1 MKKPFLRASLWAAL
15 ILGAATACTNDAAEV
30 NLAIEGATEA
40 IVVRIEGDHSVPFDT
55 VAIVDGHL
63 ALNLPV
69 DSTLNTFYFLL
80 FDTGGSLRLGIA
92 PGDEIEGTVDAT
104 TPLTEY
110 SLTGSA
116 MSEQLLALYRPVLT
130 SSRLLDSLDVFRQN
144 RRTDSA
150 DVMLER
156 ENRHFELLQARYLA
170 HRDEIQAVIAQDSTN
185 LSNVFAFFQQV
196 GQVPIFRPGVD
207 LAVMQAYA
215 TAILEAHPTHPLAQ
229 IFSQEVMRMANAPAQ
244 PERR

>member
-15 ILGAATACTNDAAEV
+15 VLGLGTACSNDTADID
-30 NLAIEGATEA
+30 LAIEGATEA
-40 IVVRIEGDHSVPFDT
+40 MVVRIEGDRSVPFDT

-63 ALNLPV
+63 SMELPV

-80 FDTGGSLRLGIA
+80 FDTGGSMRLGIA
-92 PGDEIEGTVDAT
+92 PGDEIQGTVDAT
-104 TPLTEY
+104 TALTEY
-110 SLTGSA
+110 SLTGSR
-116 MSEQLLALYRPVLT
+116 MSEQLLELYRPVLT

-170 HRDEIQAVIAQDSTN
+170 HRDEIQGVLGKDSTN
-185 LSNVFAFFQQV
+185 LANVFAFFQQV

-207 LAVMQAYA
+207 LGVMQAYA
-215 TAILEAHPTHPLAQ
+215 GTILEAHPKHPLAQ
-229 IFSQEVMRMANAPAQ
+229 IFAQEVERLANAPQQ
-244 PERR
+244 PQRR